1 MPDTDKSPAVQSLQR
16 EQASQRERSS
26 KGALETGLEDSFPA
40 SDPVSVTHSSASG
53 GRADVD
59 EAERVLLKHGD
70 EDAVDA
76 ARRSTG
82 QDRDAF
88 AGSDPRNRN
97 MRALRRDAAI
107 SQRQHQKSSPA
118 QRRLRKLKSG
128 VPWTVSKSA
137 SGRNQSPPWRSSP
150 RSPSY
155 SAQLAKHLRT
165 SANAGIDV
173 GARRSTE

>member
-97 MRALRRDAAI
+97 MRALRRDAAHI
-107 SQRQHQKSSPA
+107 LETASEVV
-118 QRRLRKLKSG
+118 SG
-128 VPWTVSKSA
+128 AKA
-137 SGRNQSPPWRSSP
+137 
-150 RSPSY
+150 
-155 SAQLAKHLRT
+155 LAKAEVR
-165 SANAGIDV
+165 
-173 GARRSTE
+173 GAMGSIKERIREKPIAAMAVVAALAFIFGATR